1 NTTPQCQPE
10 QNNKPFEG
18 FARDVKK
25 NSYRPAAVCLG
36 FLCLLLVAGLITRTY
51 LCEYYF
57 LHWGTEMALLQTSN
71 NNQSKEID
79 QLQTSN
85 TDLIREK
92 NQLETRCNKLTRER
106 DHFYYIS
113 SVKKNWNESRND
125 CLQRGADSLS
135 TDYRQLPDRIWI
147 GLKYNEST
155 EWKWVDET
163 PLTQCYW
170 LHGEPNGVEKDEHCV
185 EIKRNNADKGWN
197 DAPCTVTKTW
207 ICEKKVAL

>member
-1 NTTPQCQPE
+1 
-10 QNNKPFEG
+10 
-18 FARDVKK
+18 
-25 NSYRPAAVCLG
+25 

-51 LCEYYF
+51 LYQ
-57 LHWGTEMALLQTSN
+57 LQTSYN
-71 NNQSKEID
+71 NLVEEKD
-79 QLQTSN
+79 QLQTRYN
-85 TDLIREK
+85 NLVEEK
-92 NQLETRCNKLTRER
+92 DQLQTRYNNLVEEKDQLQTRYNN
-106 DHFYYIS
+106 DHFQKGWVHFNHSFYYIS

-125 CLQRGADSLS
+125 CLQRGADIAFLLI
-135 TDYRQLPDRIWI
+135 TDFLCKSFTERLPDRIWI